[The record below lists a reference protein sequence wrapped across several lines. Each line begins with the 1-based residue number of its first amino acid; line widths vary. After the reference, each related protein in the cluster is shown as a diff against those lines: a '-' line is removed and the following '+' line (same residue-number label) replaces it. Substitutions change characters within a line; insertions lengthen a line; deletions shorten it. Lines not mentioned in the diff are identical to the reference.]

1 MQSETVGHELREN
14 LPKAVNQTNRTV
26 IVQGYRV
33 VNLWELHKERFIK
46 VVEAP
51 TIHCRNGMKG
61 PNHVILDDR
70 PRRPVKTTREPVW
83 TRRFVQG

>member
-1 MQSETVGHELREN
+1 
-14 LPKAVNQTNRTV
+14 
-26 IVQGYRV
+26 
-33 VNLWELHKERFIK
+33 

-70 PRRPVKTTREPVW
+70 PRRLVKTTCEPVW